1 MNGLN
6 KSSRASER
14 YAARGARAPPA
25 ETRAPSP
32 SISSHERHEDR
43 KDSNSLH
50 TLLLLC
56 IERAPVHICSAAFP
70 VSKAERQTH
79 NAASKF

>member
-14 YAARGARAPPA
+14 YAARAP

-32 SISSHERHEDR
+32 ISSHERHEDR

-50 TLLLLC
+50 KLLLLC

>member
-14 YAARGARAPPA
+14 YAARAP

-79 NAASKF
+79 NSASKF

>member
-14 YAARGARAPPA
+14 YAARARRPPA

-32 SISSHERHEDR
+32 ISSHERHEDR

>member
-14 YAARGARAPPA
+14 YA

-32 SISSHERHEDR
+32 ISSHERHEDR

-79 NAASKF
+79 NSASKF

>member
-14 YAARGARAPPA
+14 YAAR
-25 ETRAPSP
+25 APSP
-32 SISSHERHEDR
+32 ISSHERHEDR